1 MNRFGR
7 RADFVNTMQDSTS
20 DSSSDSSP
28 ESSSDSSPTSASTS
42 SVVAPKVRERD
53 RSLVDKHSF
62 SKEDLIECG
71 HGRLFGPGRA
81 QLPINEMLMVDRIT
95 EINETGG
102 PKGKGQIRA
111 ELDIHPDLWF
121 FDVHFISDPVMP
133 GCLGLDALWQL
144 VGFYLAWKGNWG
156 IGRALGCDKV
166 AFRGQV
172 LPTVKKVQYEIDLTR
187 VREGK
192 TVLGIA
198 NARVLAD
205 GEQIY
210 IAEGIRVGLFSSLD
224 DFG

>member
-1 MNRFGR
+1 MGSIQ
-7 RADFVNTMQDSTS
+7 AGIVHSMQ
-20 DSSSDSSP
+20 
-28 ESSSDSSPTSASTS
+28 ESSSDSSSSSQSSNPSTN
-42 SVVAPKVRERD
+42 SVETPEVRPRD
-53 RSLVDKHSF
+53 RSLIDKHSF
-62 SKEDLIECG
+62 SKEELVECG
-71 HGRLFGPGRA
+71 NGTLFGPGRA
-81 QLPINEMLMVDRIT
+81 QLPINEMLMIDRIT

-102 PKGKGQIRA
+102 IKGKGQIKA

-121 FDVHFISDPVMP
+121 FDVHFVSDPVMP

-187 VREGK
+187 VREGR

-210 IAEGIRVGLFSSLD
+210 TAEGIRVGLFSSLD

>member
-1 MNRFGR
+1 
-7 RADFVNTMQDSTS
+7 MQDQKKPI
-20 DSSSDSSP
+20 SP
-28 ESSSDSSPTSASTS
+28 AL
-42 SVVAPKVRERD
+42 D

-62 SKEDLIECG
+62 TREELLECG

-81 QLPINEMLMVDRIT
+81 HLPIDEMLMVDRIVD
-95 EINETGG
+95 INETGG
-102 PKGKGQIRA
+102 THGKGKIRA

-121 FDVHFISDPVMP
+121 FKVHFVDDPVMP

-156 IGRALGCDKV
+156 IGRALGCGKV

-172 LPTVKKVQYEIDLTR
+172 LPTAKKLEYDIDLTR

-198 NARVLAD
+198 NARVLVD
-205 GEQIY
+205 GVQIY
-210 IAEGIRVGLFSSLD
+210 VAEDIKVGLFSSLD
-224 DFG
+224 EF